1 VCGGSETTMRVISVR
16 YNYFYERLLALDL
29 LPTDF
34 VSRDLEFIIEQV
46 KSWRTFTIGSVY
58 IDN

>member
-1 VCGGSETTMRVISVR
+1 MRVISVR

-34 VSRDLEFIIEQV
+34 VSRDLAFIIEQV